1 MRLIHYDVCSFL
13 ILTLMLISIFI
24 RKLNNGHAQRLFVAF
39 TVLIYVNTLADIL
52 CAAPYTLDESTDL
65 VIRQVSTYVYFLLHA
80 SLMPLYIIF
89 MGSVAGT
96 WVAFLG
102 KSKLKKFIFS
112 APYLLNLAAVAYI
125 RNCGFLR
132 IIYHLLYHQLQRHS
146 GQGAAPGIFQPLPLH
161 HACHNYTVSVSSTA
175 GGNVCIHRG
184 GADGADVCYQA

>member
-1 MRLIHYDVCSFL
+1 
-13 ILTLMLISIFI
+13 MLISIFI

-102 KSKLKKFIFS
+102 KSKLKKFIFT
-112 APYLLNLAAVAYI
+112 APYLLNLAAVVTNPWTDWVFYFEDGVYV
-125 RNCGFLR
+125 RGKLV
-132 IIYHLLYHQLQRHS
+132 LLTYAI
-146 GQGAAPGIFQPLPLH
+146 AAFYVAFTIF
-161 HACHNYTVSVSSTA
+161 Y
-175 GGNVCIHRG
+175 RG
-184 GADGADVCYQA
+184 